1 MSIVDDINNAID
13 RLDKQRKDL
22 KKAKYLANELV
33 QYQCD
38 NDNLDDFLFEKF
50 EEDIFFEIENRIGKA
65 LMRLSTPLMVY
76 YTLKFM
82 ENLDDDSNEIT
93 DPPIRSLLTSS
104 ILKTVKHTKQHE
116 DQLKTC
122 DYAGFFKQLAYE
134 VCVTKK
140 SAKRSRN
147 D

>member
-93 DPPIRSLLTSS
+93 DPPIRSLLTTA

-116 DQLKTC
+116 EQLEKH
-122 DYAGFFKQLAYE
+122 DYAGFFKQLASE